1 MIHLKSIQ
9 NKALFLIF
17 LLMLTACGGSAAPQI
32 SKVVLSKDEDGS
44 RSTTVF
50 GPTDTFYLIAD
61 ADGPENTS
69 AKATWTAVNA
79 ENVDPNYLIDEVEQT
94 YTGSNTLTFD
104 LKSDN
109 PWPVGEYKVD
119 LSLNGEP
126 VQSVTFRVQAPMGQ
140 TTDTTVAENTPV
152 ATPETETAVTPET
165 DGPITTL
172 DAVKTAAIQLEAQGT
187 FIDPEVGTMYNAAG
201 RGSGFII
208 DPSGIAVTNNHVVTG
223 AALLK
228 VWVGG
233 ESQPRNARILGVS
246 ECADLAVIDIDGEGF
261 PYLQWYDGDVGVGLD
276 VYAAGF
282 PLGDPEYTLTRGIVS
297 KARAAGETS
306 WASVDDVIEHD
317 ATINPGNSGGP
328 LVTTDGKIVA
338 VNYAGSSDTN
348 QYFAIAQAQALPV
361 IEQLKQGGDF
371 LSIGV
376 NGTAVN
382 DGQGISGIWVSSV
395 KSGSPAD
402 EAGVTGG
409 DIITSLEGLILAT
422 DGTIA
427 DYCDILRTHDPEDKL
442 AIEVL
447 RYSSQEILEG
457 QLNGR
462 ELEQTFSF
470 AQTLEQE
477 ASDDTTNSSGTADAT
492 YTDYM
497 TISDDSGALVLDVP
511 TSWGDV
517 DGTAWDFEGENIG
530 LSVVAAPSLNDFYN
544 SWNTPGVFFGATDQF
559 DLTVGELLDAFE
571 FSSDC
576 TYGERTAYED
586 SAYTGEYDVWL
597 NCGGTDTL
605 LVVLAATP
613 PDGSYHTLVM
623 IQVVSDADLEALD
636 QILATFVVSE

>member
-1 MIHLKSIQ
+1 MIHQQSI
-9 NKALFLIF
+9 KHRALFLIF
-17 LLMLTACGGSAAPQI
+17 LLALVACGGSAAPQI
-32 SKVVLSKDEDGS
+32 SKVVLSKDESGS

-50 GPTDTFYLIAD
+50 GPTDTFYLIAE
-61 ADGPENTS
+61 ADGPENS
-69 AKATWTAVNA
+69 RVKATWTAVNA

-94 YTGSNTLTFD
+94 FSGSNTLTFD
-104 LKSDN
+104 LVSDTA
-109 PWPVGEYKVD
+109 WPVGEYKVD

-126 VQSVTFRVQAPMGQ
+126 NQSVTFRVQVPMGQ
-140 TTDTTVAENTPV
+140 TTDTTVAENTT
-152 ATPETETAVTPET
+152 AAKPEPEAVTIAGMGSPV
-165 DGPITTL
+165 TTL
-172 DAVKTAAIQLEAQGT
+172 DAVKTAAIQIEAQGT
-187 FIDPEVGTMYNAAG
+187 FIDPEVGTMFNAAG

-246 ECADLAVIDIDGEGF
+246 ECADLAVIDIDGDNY
-261 PYLQWYDGDVGVGLD
+261 PYLQWYDGDVAVGLD

-328 LVTTDGKIVA
+328 LVTTDGRIVA
-338 VNYAGSSDTN
+338 INYAGSSDTN

-361 IEQLKQGGDF
+361 IEQLQQDGDF

-382 DGQGISGIWVSSV
+382 DGQGTSGIWVSSV

-402 EAGVTGG
+402 EAGVEGG

-422 DGTIA
+422 DGTIS
-427 DYCDILRTHDPEDKL
+427 DYCDILRTHDSDDKL

-447 RYSSQEILEG
+447 RFSSQEILEG

-470 AQTLEQE
+470 AQTLEEE
-477 ASDDTTNSSGTADAT
+477 ASDNTTNSSGTTDTT
-492 YTDYM
+492 YSDYM

-511 TSWGDV
+511 VSWGDV

-530 LSVVAAPSLNDFYN
+530 LSVVAAPNVNDFYN

-559 DLTVGELLDAFE
+559 ELTVGELLDAFE

-586 SAYTGEYDVWL
+586 SAYSGEYDVWL
-597 NCGGTDTL
+597 NCGGTETL

-613 PDGSYHTLVM
+613 ADGSYHTLVM
-623 IQVVSDADLEALD
+623 VQVVSDADLAALD
-636 QILATFVVSE
+636 QILNTFIVSQ